1 MGQRNKKKSRTVN
14 NIADLREHAI
24 GVLNDL
30 RDGEIE
36 TSDALVASRLYDNVC
51 DITRLEID
59 YNRSIN
65 KEGAIGFLSGD
76 KTPESVVTDGD
87 ILMLQQKFK
96 PE

>member
-1 MGQRNKKKSRTVN
+1 MGQRMKKRSRTVN

-36 TSDALVASRLYDNVC
+36 TSDALVASKLYDNVC

-59 YNRSIN
+59 YNKSIN
-65 KEGAIGFLSGD
+65 KEGAIAFLSGD
-76 KTPESVVTDGD
+76 KTAQPVVTEGE
-87 ILMLQQKFK
+87 ILTLQQKFN
-96 PE
+96 PR